1 MLSWDNTRTRIVLN
15 IEKGESMSVKNI
27 LSGSSCF
34 EDRYIPDYDKLRD
47 TISSLRNSD
56 YKISMTQGV
65 YDLLHIG
72 HVRYIAKAKACGD
85 ILVVAVDTDEY
96 TRKRKQKANE
106 RRPVVPFEERLELL
120 SNIRGVDILTIRDLK
135 EHEAD
140 PDFVIKVVKP
150 DVLIMSRSTQD
161 VSTAKHEELKA
172 LCGRLEI
179 LEPQAETS
187 TSKVLRELLID
198 GAGGLVDCITDAIE
212 GYYAKAGRVVNF
224 GKEGKP

>member
-1 MLSWDNTRTRIVLN
+1 
-15 IEKGESMSVKNI
+15 MSVKNI
-27 LSGSSCF
+27 LSGNVCF
-34 EDRYIPDYDKLRD
+34 TDRYIPDYEVLKETLK
-47 TISSLRNSD
+47 SLRSSG
-56 YKISMTQGV
+56 YSISMTQGV

-72 HVRYIAKAKACGD
+72 HVRYIAKAKAAGD

-135 EHEAD
+135 EHEED

-150 DVLIMSRSTQD
+150 DVLVMSRSTQD
-161 VSTAKHEELKA
+161 VSEAKHEELKS

-198 GAGGLVDCITDAIE
+198 GAGPLVDCITESIRD
-212 GYYAKAGRVVNF
+212 YFKKAGREVNF
-224 GKEGKP
+224 GKGKE